1 MVQEPSFRAVS
12 DRLPPQNIDAEE
24 AILGGILLDPEAIS
38 RVAEILQPEAFYISA
53 HQEIYR
59 AVLILSNQGQP
70 TDLLRTTTWLRDEGV
85 LDKVGGQARL
95 IQLVDR
101 TVSAVNIDQYA
112 KLVMDKYMR
121 RQLISAGTQIT
132 QMGFD
137 PKTPL
142 AQLLDQAEQT
152 VFNVTQTRPTKGLT
166 STADV
171 IMTTFADI
179 EQLSEGLVLPGI
191 PCGFYDLDAMTQGFQ
206 RSDLIIAAA
215 RPAMGK
221 CLAAQSEIV
230 LADGSVKTIEELY
243 CYKPIKPATDQ
254 AGNQGDRNYH
264 TPQLLTLTEEF
275 KLRLTTPS
283 VYVDDGIKPLF
294 QVTTRLGRQIETT
307 LTHPYLTIQ
316 GWRSLSE
323 LEIGDRIA
331 VPRRIPITGSDTYRE
346 CDIKILAYLLGDSC
360 LTHTCPSFT
369 NLNPVIQADFQR
381 SIEQFGNLSIQR
393 DNSNGKRATSFRV
406 SQDKDALAQ
415 RRHMAGQDNLTAW
428 LQALDLWGTDSHTKF
443 IPKMVFR
450 LERSQLALFLNRL
463 FATDGWASVL
473 TSGQA
478 QLGYASVSETLAR
491 QTQHLL
497 LRFGVIASLKKRS
510 VKYDGHHRIA
520 WQLDI
525 TDACSIRNFIDDIG
539 IFGKEEAVLAVES
552 AIAHRKPHT
561 SRDLVPVGIW
571 NHLALAKGNESWTSL
586 AKRVGLEGTSNI
598 HVGKRSLSR
607 DRLMSLA
614 IALDDE
620 SLQNLATSDVYW
632 DEIIAIDYVGDGQV
646 YDLTIPDTHNFV
658 ANDICVHNTSFVLN
672 IARNIAASST
682 KLPIAIFSLE
692 MSKEQLVYRLLSSEA
707 QVESGRLRS
716 GRLSQ
721 HEWAPLSNA
730 IDSLSQI
737 PIFIDDTANI
747 TVNEIRSK
755 CRRLQAEQGGALG
768 LILIDY
774 LQLMEGGGDNR
785 VQELSKMT
793 RALKQL
799 ARELNVPIITLSQLS
814 RGVESRTNK
823 RPMMSD
829 LRESGCLTG
838 DTLITLAQ
846 TGEQVPISTLAGAS
860 DFQIWALNEET
871 FKIETARVSNAFC
884 TGTKPVFR
892 LTTRLGRSIRATAN
906 HKFRAF
912 DGWKRLDELNV
923 GDRLAL
929 PRKISSEYVQTLS
942 DQELALIAHLIG
954 DGCTLPRHSIQYTS
968 REYDLAQTVVDLAT
982 QIFGHALKPRIKAER
997 TWYQVYLPSAQHLTH
1012 GIKNPVSSWF
1022 QELGIFGLRSHE
1034 KFIPNEVF
1042 QQPTRAIGVFLR
1054 HLWSTDG
1061 CIKLVEGKRLRP
1073 IAFYASSSRKLA
1085 QNVQSLLLRLGINA
1099 RCKSVGQDDKGRL
1112 QHHVIITGKTD
1123 LELFINKVG
1132 AVGKYKLAALHQIA
1146 EYLEQRVAN
1155 TNRDVIPLQAWK
1167 NYVVPS
1173 MKAANLNLREVQ
1185 SAMGQKYCGTSLY
1198 TCNLGRERAKKVAKI
1213 VNSSKLSQ
1221 LATSDL
1227 YWDTITSIEPDGME
1241 EVFDLTV
1248 PEHHNFIANNI
1259 VVHNS
1264 IEQDADLIM
1273 MLYRDEY
1280 YNPDT
1285 PDRGIAEVIITKHRN
1300 GPVGTVKLL
1309 FEPQFTR
1316 FRNLAQPS
1324 GNGQAY

>member
-24 AILGGILLDPEAIS
+24 AILGGILLDPEAIG

-59 AVLILSNQGQP
+59 AALILSNQGQP
-70 TDLLRTTTWLRDEGV
+70 TDLLRITTWLRDEGV
-85 LDKVGGQARL
+85 LNKVGGQARL

-221 CLAAQSEIV
+221 
-230 LADGSVKTIEELY
+230 
-243 CYKPIKPATDQ
+243 
-254 AGNQGDRNYH
+254 
-264 TPQLLTLTEEF
+264 
-275 KLRLTTPS
+275 
-283 VYVDDGIKPLF
+283 
-294 QVTTRLGRQIETT
+294 
-307 LTHPYLTIQ
+307 
-316 GWRSLSE
+316 
-323 LEIGDRIA
+323 
-331 VPRRIPITGSDTYRE
+331 
-346 CDIKILAYLLGDSC
+346 
-360 LTHTCPSFT
+360 
-369 NLNPVIQADFQR
+369 
-381 SIEQFGNLSIQR
+381 
-393 DNSNGKRATSFRV
+393 
-406 SQDKDALAQ
+406 
-415 RRHMAGQDNLTAW
+415 
-428 LQALDLWGTDSHTKF
+428 
-443 IPKMVFR
+443 
-450 LERSQLALFLNRL
+450 
-463 FATDGWASVL
+463 
-473 TSGQA
+473 
-478 QLGYASVSETLAR
+478 
-491 QTQHLL
+491 
-497 LRFGVIASLKKRS
+497 
-510 VKYDGHHRIA
+510 
-520 WQLDI
+520 
-525 TDACSIRNFIDDIG
+525 
-539 IFGKEEAVLAVES
+539 
-552 AIAHRKPHT
+552 
-561 SRDLVPVGIW
+561 
-571 NHLALAKGNESWTSL
+571 
-586 AKRVGLEGTSNI
+586 
-598 HVGKRSLSR
+598 
-607 DRLMSLA
+607 
-614 IALDDE
+614 
-620 SLQNLATSDVYW
+620 
-632 DEIIAIDYVGDGQV
+632 
-646 YDLTIPDTHNFV
+646 
-658 ANDICVHNTSFVLN
+658 TSFVLN

-829 LRESGCLTG
+829 LRESG
-838 DTLITLAQ
+838 
-846 TGEQVPISTLAGAS
+846 
-860 DFQIWALNEET
+860 
-871 FKIETARVSNAFC
+871 
-884 TGTKPVFR
+884 
-892 LTTRLGRSIRATAN
+892 
-906 HKFRAF
+906 
-912 DGWKRLDELNV
+912 
-923 GDRLAL
+923 
-929 PRKISSEYVQTLS
+929 
-942 DQELALIAHLIG
+942 
-954 DGCTLPRHSIQYTS
+954 
-968 REYDLAQTVVDLAT
+968 
-982 QIFGHALKPRIKAER
+982 
-997 TWYQVYLPSAQHLTH
+997 
-1012 GIKNPVSSWF
+1012 
-1022 QELGIFGLRSHE
+1022 
-1034 KFIPNEVF
+1034 
-1042 QQPTRAIGVFLR
+1042 
-1054 HLWSTDG
+1054 
-1061 CIKLVEGKRLRP
+1061 
-1073 IAFYASSSRKLA
+1073 
-1085 QNVQSLLLRLGINA
+1085 
-1099 RCKSVGQDDKGRL
+1099 
-1112 QHHVIITGKTD
+1112 
-1123 LELFINKVG
+1123 
-1132 AVGKYKLAALHQIA
+1132 
-1146 EYLEQRVAN
+1146 
-1155 TNRDVIPLQAWK
+1155 
-1167 NYVVPS
+1167 
-1173 MKAANLNLREVQ
+1173 
-1185 SAMGQKYCGTSLY
+1185 
-1198 TCNLGRERAKKVAKI
+1198 
-1213 VNSSKLSQ
+1213 
-1221 LATSDL
+1221 
-1227 YWDTITSIEPDGME
+1227 
-1241 EVFDLTV
+1241 
-1248 PEHHNFIANNI
+1248 
-1259 VVHNS
+1259 S

-1316 FRNLAQPS
+1316 FRNLAQS
-1324 GNGQAY
+1324 NQGGGQSF